1 MYLCYLK
8 NPCLLIVTKHSKQI
22 CEFFFGFCSNSQNSK
37 LTIPNILIKGIF
49 SFPAMQWM
57 FRDVL
62 KPHIFYI
69 FYPLKSTSRWSVRW
83 NIFFFLS
90 NWSFPFVGIFCIEIY
105 HGECE
110 TITSSPPPFFLL
122 CLSINPSKILRAY
135 GL

>member
-83 NIFFFLS
+83 NIFFFFKQLIF
-90 NWSFPFVGIFCIEIY
+90 SFCGYFLHRDISWRMWNNYIL
-105 HGECE
+105 
-110 TITSSPPPFFLL
+110 PPPFFFVVFEHK
-122 CLSINPSKILRAY
+122 SQ
-135 GL
+135 